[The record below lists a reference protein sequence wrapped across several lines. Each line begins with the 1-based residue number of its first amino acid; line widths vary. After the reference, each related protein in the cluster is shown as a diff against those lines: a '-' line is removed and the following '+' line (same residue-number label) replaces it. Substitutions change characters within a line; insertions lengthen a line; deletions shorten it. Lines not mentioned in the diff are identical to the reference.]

1 MATTAYQDIGSD
13 AGPLQHIW
21 IGVDG
26 AFNARHVGNAGFQ
39 FSPENSELGDAGT
52 FLAYSSIYSPN
63 FGGHRYSNLGL
74 GIPGMQ
80 DWDQHSQSAVVSA
93 NGMSR
98 VVTMLQTLG
107 DDLTLYIVDTYVHGQ
122 DCWRTDYILQ
132 NNYTAELE
140 VILYRAANVFLNGTE
155 DGYGVLRAD
164 GSVGVAANAD
174 NNPPGNVL
182 WFVPLVADEYF
193 EGDPADLWDILENLS
208 ALTNTIV
215 ATDGDAAMGLAW
227 GITIPAGALA
237 VRSCLTQVQ
246 IAAPIVP
253 PTVDAWHFR
262 GFCYRGADG
271 DTATPLGGVTLKLY
285 VGSTS
290 TFGSATLKRTTVSDA
305 AGFWNFYEDQE
316 YTYYWVQ
323 AVVPSGMSA
332 TGVSTDDGTIISTTL
347 LRWGASPARGVHA
360 GNRFFMV

>member
-1 MATTAYQDIGSD
+1 MEGLTAYQDIGSD

-26 AFNARHVGNAGFQ
+26 AFNVRHIGNADFQ
-39 FSPENSELGDAGT
+39 FAPANSELGDAAT
-52 FLAYSSIYSPN
+52 FLAYSYIYSPDFGRHRSNN
-63 FGGHRYSNLGL
+63 FPDIGAQ
-74 GIPGMQ
+74 I
-80 DWDQHSQSAVVSA
+80 WDQHSQSAVVTA

-107 DDLTLYIVDTYVHGQ
+107 DDLTLYVVDTYVHGQ
-122 DCWRTDYILQ
+122 NCWRTDYILQ
-132 NNYTAELE
+132 NNYIAEVE
-140 VILYRAANVFLNGTE
+140 VILYRAADVYLNGTGY
-155 DGYGVLRAD
+155 GYGVLRAD
-164 GSVGVAANAD
+164 GAVGVAANAD

-193 EGDPADLWDILENLS
+193 EGDPAVLWAILGNPS
-208 ALTNTIV
+208 DLTNTIV
-215 ATDGDAAMGLAW
+215 ATNGDAALAVAW
-227 GITIPAGALA
+227 GLTIPAKALA

-253 PTVDAWHFR
+253 PSVDAWHFR

-290 TFGSATLKRTTVSDA
+290 TFASATLKRTTVSDA
-305 AGFWNFYEDQE
+305 GGFLNFYEDQE

-323 AVVPSGMSA
+323 AVAPSGMSA

-360 GNRFFMV
+360 GNRFFMQ